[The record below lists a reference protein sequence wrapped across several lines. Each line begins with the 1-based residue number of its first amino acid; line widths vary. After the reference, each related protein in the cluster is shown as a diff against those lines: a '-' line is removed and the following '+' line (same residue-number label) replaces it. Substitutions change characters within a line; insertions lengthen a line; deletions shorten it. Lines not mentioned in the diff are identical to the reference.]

1 MFSKLR
7 PPGFAL
13 QTARATGGRHRSSAA
28 GPLERLDRR
37 AGTRDQIRR
46 APTSRGHFRP
56 VRCGL
61 SRPPKQLPRAGLNC
75 RPQEWDPQRF
85 EVLPLDYP
93 SARQAGVLR
102 GTLDGQGLDIGP
114 YDLLIAGIAMA
125 NNLTVVTRNVRE
137 FSRVPHLKV
146 ENWYD

>member
-1 MFSKLR
+1 MYLLDSNILIYWFKDLGRVAHNIQQHPAHTIKIPTPALFELEYGTAKSKKPQQQR
-7 PPGFAL
+7 K
-13 QTARATGGRHRSSAA
+13 
-28 GPLERLDRR
+28 
-37 AGTRDQIRR
+37 QIDDI
-46 APTSRGHFRP
+46 A
-56 VRCGL
+56 
-61 SRPPKQLPRAGLNC
+61 
-75 RPQEWDPQRF
+75 QRF

-102 GTLDGQGLDIGP
+102 GTLDGQGLVIGP